1 MTLLRSGDAEMAE
14 QICRGA
20 LEQFPADANILCLS
34 ARALMR
40 LDQPE
45 LAESR
50 ANAAISLYPDYPRP
64 HEVLGELFMGQ
75 DKAEQAV
82 EAFRRAMELDPTRP
96 NTHMKLGLALKK
108 LGRIEEAKNAIEDFK
123 RLDPHRE
130 MIARAAD
137 FEKDGDPAAA
147 EKIYRQI
154 LTQDPD
160 NVEAL
165 RLLATVAA
173 SQRHFGDAEIFL
185 QRAVDCA
192 PEFIRARAD
201 LVSVQLERDKF
212 DEAIKNAKRLVQLDK
227 ALPDSYL
234 LLGNAYGSAGRY
246 EEAIPAYEKTLE
258 LEPTHRGAFSG
269 LGNMLKT
276 VGHYEDA
283 VAAYKAG
290 IREHPDFAEAYW
302 SLANLKTYRF
312 EESEVAA
319 MEALL
324 DRKGLSAESLVQL
337 CNALGLESE
346 IKCDYERAFEYFARG
361 NAKRRQSERYD
372 PVEIEDYHD
381 RVIDVFSGTF
391 LAQHNGYGDPD
402 GAPIFIVGLPRSG
415 STLIEQIL
423 ASHSHVEGTHELS
436 DLGRVTE
443 KITKSLKIRKGAAR
457 SSLQLDASALAEL
470 GALYVSR
477 TRRHRAGRAR
487 FVDKNPNNFAHIGWL
502 QLILPNA
509 KVIDARR
516 HPLDSCFGSYKQLFA
531 QGQAFSYDL
540 VELGE
545 YYLQYQRLMNH
556 WDEVLPGKVLHVRY
570 EDIVED
576 LEREVRRILEHC
588 ELPWQE
594 GCLRFH
600 ETERAVKTASSEQVR
615 QPIYSSSVNL
625 WRNYEP
631 WLGELIDIL
640 EPELSE
646 LPQAGRPSSLR
657 H

>member
-1 MTLLRSGDAEMAE
+1 MFRSGDAEMAE

-20 LEQFPADANILCLS
+20 LKQFPADANIMCLS

-40 LDQPE
+40 LNQPE
-45 LAESR
+45 VAEQR
-50 ANAAISLYPDYPRP
+50 ASAAIALHPDYPKP
-64 HEVLGELFMGQ
+64 HEILGDLYMGQ
-75 DKAEQAV
+75 GKAEEAV

-108 LGRIEEAKNAIEDFK
+108 LGRIEEAENAIEDFK

-130 MIARAAD
+130 MIARAAEL
-137 FEKDGDPAAA
+137 EKDGDPASA

-212 DEAIKNAKRLVQLDK
+212 DEAIKNAKRLIQLDK
-227 ALPDSYL
+227 ALPNSHL
-234 LLGNAYGSAGRY
+234 LLGNANGSAGRY
-246 EEAIPAYEKTLE
+246 EDAVSAYEKTLE
-258 LEPTHRGAFSG
+258 LAPGHRGAFSG

-276 VGHYEDA
+276 IGQVEGA
-283 VAAYKAG
+283 VAAYRAG
-290 IREHPDFAEAYW
+290 IQEHPDFAEAYW
-302 SLANLKTYRF
+302 SLANLKTFRF
-312 EESEVAA
+312 EEHEVAA

-324 DRKGLSAESLVQL
+324 DTKDLPAESFVQL

-346 IKCDYERAFEYFARG
+346 NKQDYERAFEYFARG
-361 NAKRRQSERYD
+361 NSVRRKSESYD
-372 PVEIEDYHD
+372 PVETEDLNDRLIELFG
-381 RVIDVFSGTF
+381 VEF
-391 LAQHNGYGDPD
+391 LARHADSGDPD

-436 DLGRVTE
+436 DLGRITQ
-443 KITKSLKIRKGAAR
+443 KIAKMFEIRERYPESL
-457 SSLQLDASALAEL
+457 LQLDKNAFAEL
-470 GALYVSR
+470 GSLYVSR
-477 TRRHRAGRAR
+477 TRRHRAGRAH
-487 FVDKNPNNFAHIGWL
+487 FIDKNPNNFVHTGL
-502 QLILPNA
+502 LRLILPNA
-509 KVIDARR
+509 KIIDARR
-516 HPLDSCFGSYKQLFA
+516 HPLDSCLGSYKQLFA
-531 QGQAFSYDL
+531 RGQPFSYDL

-545 YYLQYQRLMNH
+545 YYLQYRRLMDH
-556 WDEVLPGKVLHVRY
+556 WYDVIPGFVLEVRY
-570 EDIVED
+570 EDVVEN
-576 LEREVRRILEHC
+576 LEREVRRILDYC
-588 ELPWQE
+588 GLPWE
-594 GCLRFH
+594 DNCLRFH
-600 ETERAVKTASSEQVR
+600 ETERPVKTASSEQVR